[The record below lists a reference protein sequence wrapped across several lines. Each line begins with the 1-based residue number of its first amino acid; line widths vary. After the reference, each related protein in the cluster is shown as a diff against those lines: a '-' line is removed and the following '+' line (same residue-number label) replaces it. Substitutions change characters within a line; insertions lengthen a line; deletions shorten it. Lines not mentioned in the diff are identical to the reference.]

1 MGKIA
6 VAWLLALC
14 LAAAAHAGPLG
25 TVTIADGRAHLARG
39 LAVYAPA
46 EGVTVEEGDL
56 LELEDG
62 ALLQIELTDGS
73 ILSFS
78 ARAQALLPAALGGK
92 AGDLKLASGWCK
104 LSLTTTGEVAALST
118 AQVRVVGQNAIYVLS
133 AGAEGT
139 QMFVESGEL
148 VPVFTATRAGQPAVL
163 KGGDFVGISP
173 DAGVSLARRPPPG
186 FVAAMPKVYLDKLP
200 ARLSRLKARGV
211 APRRERDAGFSDLD
225 TWVKR
230 YPSARTALL
239 AQFAPLLKDKG
250 FVRQL
255 EPALKDYPEWELVVH
270 PKKPHGAKDKA
281 PKAKASETQ

>member
-6 VAWLLALC
+6 IAWVLAWGVAGVV
-14 LAAAAHAGPLG
+14 HAGPLG

-39 LAVYAPA
+39 LGVYAPA

-78 ARAQALLPAALGGK
+78 ARAQALLPAASDGK
-92 AGDLKLASGWCK
+92 AGDLKLASGWSK
-104 LSLTTTGEVAALST
+104 LNLASAAEVAALST
-118 AQVRVVGQNAIYVLS
+118 AQVRVVGQSAVYVLS
-133 AGAEGT
+133 AGGEGT

-148 VPVFTATRAGQPAVL
+148 VPVFAATRAGQPAVL
-163 KGGDFVGISP
+163 KGGDFVGVSP

-186 FVAAMPKVYLDKLP
+186 FVTAMPKVYLDKLP
-200 ARLSRLKARGV
+200 VRLPRLKVRGV
-211 APRRERDAGFSDLD
+211 APRRERDAGFGDLD
-225 TWVKR
+225 AWVKR
-230 YPSARTALL
+230 YPSARAALL